1 MPESFHADGGPSPSD
16 NPYQSPTAYG
26 TRSEVMPATLSPNDP
41 EHLRRVAIYQK
52 GVIFAICVYLLN
64 LFMNVVSGIAQ
75 VNPPVALTLSIA
87 VLALVAVLV
96 GIVSVGLLAG
106 RMHGAVIGVAMAFVA
121 FIPCVNL
128 IMLFVINHQATQLL
142 KRNGV
147 HVGFL
152 GARMSNIRD
161 LATAKSPFASTP

>member
-1 MPESFHADGGPSPSD
+1 MPDSFQSDSGPSASD
-16 NPYQSPTAYG
+16 NPYQSPMAYG
-26 TRSEVMPATLSPNDP
+26 TRSEVVPANLSPNNP

-52 GVIFAICVYLLN
+52 GVLFAIGVYLLN
-64 LFMNVVSGIAQ
+64 LFMNILSGIAQ
-75 VNPPVALTLSIA
+75 VNLPIALTVSIA

-147 HVGFL
+147 HVGLL
-152 GARMSNIRD
+152 GAQMSNIRD